1 MALSGEQL
9 LNQAIAAHGRGEL
22 AAAADLY
29 RAVLAQSPSD
39 ATALLHLGFIHA
51 GEGRLADARDLLERA
66 VASAPQSVEARFNL
80 GVVQDAQGQVAAA
93 ELSFERAVAL
103 DETYAPALL
112 NLGTIRMR
120 QGALNEAGQLFA
132 RAAVADPDSV
142 EARYNIGGVLKA
154 MRRLDEAADL
164 FGQALALAPSYIDAA
179 INLAN
184 VRREQ
189 GRLDEAISLYRVVV
203 ARAPHHVTALNNFG
217 QILRQCGEAEE
228 AAQCFQTVLERD
240 PRNAIAQFGVC
251 MAQLPIVYR
260 DEAELERSR
269 QAYQAH
275 LAALCDAIDASPA
288 EFASAV
294 GSSQPFYL
302 AYQGRSDRALQAQY
316 GQAICRAMEARFG
329 ATPPAPPPS
338 PEEKIRVGIISG
350 YFSAH
355 SNWKIPIKGWL
366 SQLDRQ
372 RFRLLGFHT
381 GDRIDAET
389 ENAAALCEAFVR
401 GPLSVEAWRARILE
415 AAPHVLIY
423 PEIGMDPISVQL
435 AAQRL
440 ARVQCNSWGH
450 PDTSG
455 MPTLDYY
462 LSSSLME
469 PADGQNH
476 YTERLMNLPNLSI
489 YYEPA
494 VGEVAAVTPADLGCR
509 AGAMLYWCAQSL
521 YKYLPQYDE
530 VFVRIA
536 QAVGN
541 CQFVFLEFP
550 DGCAIT
556 QRFLD
561 RLRRAFAADG
571 LNADEYCV
579 MAPRL
584 DKARFL
590 GASRACHV
598 FLDSI
603 GWSGCNSTLESLD
616 GGLPVVTLAGSLMRG
631 RHSSA
636 ILTMMGVTDTVAET
650 IDDYVAIATRL
661 ALDPAWRA
669 GIARLMKENRHRVYR
684 DRECITALEDFLESV
699 GRAQSA

>member
-1 MALSGEQL
+1 MALSVEQL
-9 LNQAIAAHGRGEL
+9 VNQAVAEHGRGEL
-22 AAAADLY
+22 AAAAALY
-29 RAVLAQSPSD
+29 RAVLEQEPFHAV
-39 ATALLHLGFIHA
+39 ALLHLGFIHA
-51 GEGRLADARDLLERA
+51 GEGKLAEARDLLERA

-80 GVVQDAQGQVAAA
+80 GVVQDAKEEVAAA
-93 ELSFERAVAL
+93 EASFEQALAL
-103 DETYAPALL
+103 DGNYAPALL

-132 RAAVADPDSV
+132 RAAVADPASA

-164 FGQALALAPSYIDAA
+164 FSQALDLAPGYVDAA

-189 GRLDEAISLYRVVV
+189 GRVDEAISLYENLLT
-203 ARAPHHVTALNNFG
+203 RAPRQISALNNLG
-217 QILRQCGEAEE
+217 QILRQCGKAEE
-228 AAQCFQTVLERD
+228 AARCFHAVLEHE
-240 PRNAIAQFGVC
+240 PHNAIAQFGVC
-251 MAQLPIVYR
+251 MAQLPIIYR
-260 DEAELERSR
+260 DEAEIEQCR
-269 QAYQAH
+269 QAYQTH
-275 LAALCDAIDASPA
+275 LAALCDTIDRSPSD
-288 EFASAV
+288 FAAAV

-316 GQAICRAMEARFG
+316 GQAICRVIEARFG
-329 ATPPAPPPS
+329 APPLAPPPS
-338 PEEKIRVGIISG
+338 PGDKIRVGIVSG

-372 RFRLLGFHT
+372 RFRLFGFHT

-389 ENAAALCEAFVR
+389 EHAAALCDEFVR
-401 GPLSVEAWRARILE
+401 GPLSVAAWRTRILE
-415 AAPHVLIY
+415 AAPDVLIY
-423 PEIGMDPISVQL
+423 PEVGMDPMAVQL

-462 LSSSLME
+462 LSASLME
-469 PADGQNH
+469 PADGQDH
-476 YTERLMNLPNLSI
+476 YTEQLVSLPNLSI

-494 VGEVAAVTPADLGCR
+494 VGEVAVVTPAELGCR
-509 AGAMLYWCAQSL
+509 ADATLYWCAQSL

-550 DGCAIT
+550 DGRAMT
-556 QRFLD
+556 QRFMD
-561 RLRRAFAADG
+561 RLRIAFAAGG

-579 MAPRL
+579 IAPRL

-590 GASRACHV
+590 GASRTCHV

-603 GWSGCNSTLESLD
+603 GWSGCNSTLESLE

-636 ILTMMGVTDTVAET
+636 ILAMMGVTET
-650 IDDYVAIATRL
+650 IATTISDYIDIATRL
-661 ALDPAWRA
+661 AREPAWRDSVA
-669 GIARLMKENRHRVYR
+669 MLMKENRHRVYR
-684 DRECITALEDFLESV
+684 DRDCITSLEGFLESV
-699 GRAQSA
+699 TRS